1 MRPSSSQQAQGQ
13 RHTLQ
18 DSEQNKH
25 EALVENS
32 RPWRWRQWSGGPR
45 QAPQRGTRLLAGGP
59 GPHPRTALGRHRAGT
74 AESAPV
80 PTPSRFC
87 PGRWS
92 SQPAC
97 RCPPQRQGIRLQFF
111 LTRRSQ
117 PGHSIQLL
125 PSPTPTGTPGL
136 SCGRGD
142 QDDSLTPCRAP
153 PAGGHRP
160 AGQVCLCLSPSR
172 CLSVCLCVSVC
183 VPLCVSV
190 SLCISCP

>member
-80 PTPSRFC
+80 PTPSRFGRTSGSFLHHQAAHAISLSSLNSGHVPSC
-87 PGRWS
+87 ELNSVWSAVVWAVAVCGGACARSPASPGDIIMGS
-92 SQPAC
+92 EC
-97 RCPPQRQGIRLQFF
+97 
-111 LTRRSQ
+111 
-117 PGHSIQLL
+117 
-125 PSPTPTGTPGL
+125 
-136 SCGRGD
+136 SCLFHKMIAWLEEG
-142 QDDSLTPCRAP
+142 
-153 PAGGHRP
+153 
-160 AGQVCLCLSPSR
+160 
-172 CLSVCLCVSVC
+172 
-183 VPLCVSV
+183 
-190 SLCISCP
+190 